1 MYACDMA
8 IIERRIAENIE
19 QIMTDKTMSMNA
31 LHDATGIP
39 YNTLKTRIKSGRGL
53 EVYELDAIATALGVN
68 PQDLL
73 ISASEQAA

>member
-1 MYACDMA
+1 MA
-8 IIERRIAENIE
+8 IIEQRIAENIE
-19 QIMTDKTMSMNA
+19 QIRTSKDMSINA

-73 ISASEQAA
+73 IEAVEQAA

>member
-8 IIERRIAENIE
+8 IIEQRIAENIE
-19 QIMTDKTMSMNA
+19 QIRTSKDMSINA

-73 ISASEQAA
+73 IEAVEQAA

>member
-1 MYACDMA
+1 MA
-8 IIERRIAENIE
+8 IIEKRIAENID
-19 QIMTDKTMSMNA
+19 QIRISRKMSMNE

-39 YNTLKTRIKSGRGL
+39 YNTLKTRVKSGRGL

-73 ISASEQAA
+73 LNASEQAA